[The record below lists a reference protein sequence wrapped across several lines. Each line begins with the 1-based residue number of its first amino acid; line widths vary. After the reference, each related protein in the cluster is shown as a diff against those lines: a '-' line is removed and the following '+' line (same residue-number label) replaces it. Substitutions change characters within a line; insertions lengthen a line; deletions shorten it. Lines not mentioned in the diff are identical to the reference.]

1 MSIINHNYLLEMV
14 KKLSQ
19 DYKPFGELERWQ
31 NPEVE
36 YPDCSMGCKYFI
48 PLQGDLGQDWGV
60 CCNKNSHRYGL
71 LTFEHQGCQKFVFD
85 KDINI
90 E

>member
-1 MSIINHNYLLEMV
+1 MINHNSLLEIV
-14 KKLSQ
+14 KKLPE
-19 DYKPFGELERWQ
+19 DYKPFGNLERWA
-31 NPEVE
+31 NPEIN

-48 PLQGDLGQDWGV
+48 SLEGKLGDDWGV

-71 LTFEHQGCQKFVFD
+71 LTFEHQGCLKFKFD
-85 KDINI
+85 KSENI

>member
-1 MSIINHNYLLEMV
+1 MKINHDYLLEMV
-14 KKLSQ
+14 KRLPE
-19 DYKPFGELERWQ
+19 DYKPFGELERWV
-31 NPEVE
+31 NPEKE

-48 PLQGDLGQDWGV
+48 ELKGELGNDWGI
-60 CCNKNSHRYGL
+60 CCNKNSHRYSL

-85 KDINI
+85 KKEDL

>member
-1 MSIINHNYLLEMV
+1 MINHDYLLKMV
-14 KKLSQ
+14 KRLPE
-19 DYKPFGELERWQ
+19 DYKPFGNLERWA
-31 NPEVE
+31 NPQVE

-48 PLQGDLGQDWGV
+48 ELKGELGNDWGI
-60 CCNKNSHRYGL
+60 CFNKNSHRYSL

-85 KDINI
+85 KNNSL

>member
-1 MSIINHNYLLEMV
+1 MKINHDYLLEMA
-14 KKLSQ
+14 KRLPE
-19 DYKPFGELERWQ
+19 DYKPFGELERWA
-31 NPEVE
+31 NPEKE

-48 PLQGDLGQDWGV
+48 ELKGELGNDWGI
-60 CCNKNSHRYGL
+60 CCNKNSHRYSL

-85 KDINI
+85 KDNNL